1 MKSKELLKKQKEYEK
16 IVYDI
21 QELYFKYSNKD
32 ISKEKYNLILEKM
45 RLLDSK
51 KNYLLNEIILLN
63 EIKERNNI
71 KLNII
76 VSYIIAFI
84 LTIILLPINLTI
96 SIAFMSL
103 TYLIAKQS
111 IELKKVKND
120 TINNLLMN
128 KNRQTSFI
136 PELFKTEMNRRITN
150 ELAQEY
156 LTKYLDNDLD
166 IKLNN
171 NEEDIRNII
180 SNDYNISNEN
190 LKDLLQEYKNNITK
204 EKEQIKKLELTLE
217 D

>member
-1 MKSKELLKKQKEYEK
+1 
-16 IVYDI
+16 
-21 QELYFKYSNKD
+21 
-32 ISKEKYNLILEKM
+32 M

>member
-1 MKSKELLKKQKEYEK
+1 MKSKELLEKQKEYEK

-190 LKDLLQEYKNNITK
+190 LKDLLQEYKNNIIK

>member
-190 LKDLLQEYKNNITK
+190 LKDLLQEYKNNIIK